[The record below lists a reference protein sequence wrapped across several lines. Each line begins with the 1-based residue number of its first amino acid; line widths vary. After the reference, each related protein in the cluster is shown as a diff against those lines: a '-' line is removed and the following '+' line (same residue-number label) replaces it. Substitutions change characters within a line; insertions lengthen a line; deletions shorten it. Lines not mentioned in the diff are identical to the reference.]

1 MNIAAMLRT
10 NGQTTIKRVRISQSI
25 QQELKDYIFSS
36 LEDYINHE
44 RVERVEF
51 TGEFKPDNDQVFM
64 IANFELPFDTDFISN
79 TINLETLQ
87 INEIESIYG
96 LIFSEQEKN
105 EIIFQ
110 TFDSR
115 KILGNKKWY
124 ELVYNQNDFVRF
136 NKKGIIIDKRIDGV
150 YLRNEQTL
158 LFRSFHNISRLFD
171 MKDYYREA
179 TNEEIEEFGSNEL
192 INVDNIEDLHQIA
205 DTQIRKYIYLIQK
218 NEILNNLQE
227 KGKFS
232 KAKEFANK
240 FEIGNLF
247 DENEQKITIPVQNKK
262 KTKLLLKF
270 LNEDIYEAP
279 ITDSRYE
286 TNSKR
291 RIS

>member
-1 MNIAAMLRT
+1 MNITAMLRT
-10 NGQTTIKRVRISQSI
+10 KEQPIIKRVRISQSI
-25 QQELKDYIFSS
+25 QQELRGYVFSPLDNYLS
-36 LEDYINHE
+36 Y
-44 RVERVEF
+44 ERVEF
-51 TGEFKPDNDQVFM
+51 TGEFKPDNDQVFV
-64 IANFELPFDTDFISN
+64 IENFKLPFNIDFTSN

-87 INEIESIYG
+87 IDEIQNIYG
-96 LIFSEQEKN
+96 LIFSEPEKN

-115 KILGNKKWY
+115 RILGRRGF
-124 ELVYNQNDFVRF
+124 ELIHHNNDFTKF
-136 NKKGIIIDKRIDGV
+136 DEKGIIVDKKIDGV
-150 YLRNEQTL
+150 YLKNEQTL

-179 TNEEIEEFGSNEL
+179 TNEEIEEFGNNEL
-192 INVDNIEDLHQIA
+192 INIENIEDLHQIA

-218 NEILNNLQE
+218 NGILTNLQE
-227 KGKFS
+227 RDRFL

-240 FEIGNLF
+240 FEIGNFF
-247 DENEQKITIPVQNKK
+247 DENKQKIIVPIQDKR

-279 ITDSRYE
+279 ITDNKYE

-291 RIS
+291 KIS